1 MSRRRAHPVLKWIG
15 AALCVLTVG
24 AFIVSLRWNV
34 KWTNATGECD
44 AGLVNG
50 ALCFVRVQTPKNIKV
65 IDLSRMAR
73 GWSICPLTPGTRKI
87 LMPRAQTFLTRGPI
101 RLKVTR
107 VNLPTWMPP
116 IVFGVPTALLWWRD
130 RHRIPPGHCRK
141 CGYDLTGNVS
151 GRCPECG
158 ESTLA
163 PDGCE

>member
-1 MSRRRAHPVLKWIG
+1 MPRQRAHTVLKWIG

-44 AGLVNG
+44 AGLGNG
-50 ALCFVRVQTPKNIKV
+50 ALYFARVQAPET
-65 IDLSRMAR
+65 IDWSRKAR

-87 LMPRAQTFLTRGPI
+87 LMPRARTHLIPSLV
-101 RLKVTR
+101 LKKNR

-158 ESTLA
+158 EPTFAQALKY
-163 PDGCE
+163 